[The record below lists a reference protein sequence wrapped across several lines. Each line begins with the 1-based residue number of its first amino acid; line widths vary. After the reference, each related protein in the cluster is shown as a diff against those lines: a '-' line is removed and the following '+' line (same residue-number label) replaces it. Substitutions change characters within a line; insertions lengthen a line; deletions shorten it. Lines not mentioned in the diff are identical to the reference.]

1 MVSCDVIDCCWTTT
15 DNNATIAQV
24 SQEFTDHMTMHTLNA
39 AIMAIA
45 REGVAFSGILPEK
58 AARNVVVKQRN
69 ARSYGKEMAF
79 NEYVKILAEWDEGSL
94 DPPATKQN

>member
-1 MVSCDVIDCCWTTT
+1 MIDCGWTTT

-45 REGVAFSGILPEK
+45 REGVERAQQLLPERSCTQCGGQ
-58 AARNVVVKQRN
+58 AAECPELWQRD
-69 ARSYGKEMAF
+69 G
-79 NEYVKILAEWDEGSL
+79 V
-94 DPPATKQN
+94 